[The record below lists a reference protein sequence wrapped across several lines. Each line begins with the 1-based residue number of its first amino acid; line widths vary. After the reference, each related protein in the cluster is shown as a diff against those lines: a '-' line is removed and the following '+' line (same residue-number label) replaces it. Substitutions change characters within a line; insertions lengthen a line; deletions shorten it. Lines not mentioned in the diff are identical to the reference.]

1 MRLTE
6 LPKHEQVAE
15 LLRDLAD
22 DEIELED
29 FWEALRRYGL
39 NDEDIHRLCCGGEQI
54 G

>member
-6 LPKHEQVAE
+6 LPKHEQVAD
-15 LLRDLAD
+15 LLRKLAD
-22 DEIELED
+22 DQIGLEE

-39 NDEDIHRLCCGGEQI
+39 DDEDIHRFCCGEQV